1 MNNTKTRCKHV
12 IKHNIALSLSLY
24 FAPCND
30 NISRLCSI
38 SRCSTFPFLADMHI
52 KITCLSC
59 NFMNSKMPLIECHD
73 RRATHADYDL
83 YVHVLKVWHRLLRIN
98 QSNVELTC
106 RWIDDKSIWQWFW
119 CAFKSADVFHE
130 IYIEWNWE
138 QWQPRD
144 QDKRGKKHGSNKN
157 DLRCDFVTIVE
168 KITNKKEMPKKN
180 VHTSAKPVK
189 MWCGCRYVMSLT
201 KWICVGIAWFK
212 NRYSGLNDF
221 RFDSFPPKRTTLN

>member
-1 MNNTKTRCKHV
+1 
-12 IKHNIALSLSLY
+12 
-24 FAPCND
+24 
-30 NISRLCSI
+30 
-38 SRCSTFPFLADMHI
+38 MHI

-144 QDKRGKKHGSNKN
+144 QDKREKNTDPTKTTYVVISWRLLKRLLIKKKCQKKCAHVSQTCKN
-157 DLRCDFVTIVE
+157 VMRLSIRDEPYQMDLRWNCLI
-168 KITNKKEMPKKN
+168 
-180 VHTSAKPVK
+180 
-189 MWCGCRYVMSLT
+189 
-201 KWICVGIAWFK
+201 
-212 NRYSGLNDF
+212 
-221 RFDSFPPKRTTLN
+221 